1 MRDATQI
8 AARLQ
13 ELASTHP
20 GSGLAELACHV
31 LALGNSTRR
40 EHDLLAEIEELDRSI
55 SQMRQEVARLPVDDI
70 ARTHIP
76 CATDELDA
84 IVTHT
89 AVATETILESCEVL
103 DTLAETLGEG
113 PSHMV
118 QEMTM
123 RIYEAC
129 SFQDITGQ
137 RIAKIIATL
146 QAIEAKVGHIRGAFG
161 NPSSQ
166 PALPDDASLLN
177 GPQLPANA
185 MAQAE
190 IDLLLADF

>member
-13 ELASTHP
+13 ELAPTHP

-31 LALGNSTRR
+31 LALGNPTRR

-55 SQMRQEVARLPVDDI
+55 FQMRQEVARLPVDDI
-70 ARTHIP
+70 GRTHIP

-103 DTLAETLGEG
+103 DTLAETLEDG
-113 PSHMV
+113 PSRRV

-137 RIAKIIATL
+137 RIAKIVATL
-146 QAIEAKVGHIRGAFG
+146 QAIEAKVGHIRTAFG
-161 NPSSQ
+161 NPPSQ
-166 PALPDDASLLN
+166 PAPPNDASLLN

>member
-1 MRDATQI
+1 MRDAIQI

-13 ELASTHP
+13 ELAPTHP

-31 LALGNSTRR
+31 LALGNSTKR
-40 EHDLLAEIEELDRSI
+40 EHDLLAEIEELDRAI
-55 SQMRQEVARLPVDDI
+55 FQMRQEVARLPADDI

-89 AVATETILESCEVL
+89 AAATETILESCEVL
-103 DTLAETLGEG
+103 DTLAETLEDG
-113 PSHMV
+113 PSHKV

-137 RIAKIIATL
+137 RIAKIVSTL
-146 QAIEAKVGHIRGAFG
+146 QAIEAKVGHIRCAFC
-161 NPSSQ
+161 NPTPQ
-166 PALPDDASLLN
+166 PAVPDDASLLN
-177 GPQLPANA
+177 GPQLPADA

>member
-13 ELASTHP
+13 ELAPTHP

-103 DTLAETLGEG
+103 DTLAETLEDG

>member
-1 MRDATQI
+1 MRDATEI

-13 ELASTHP
+13 ELAPAHP

-31 LALGNSTRR
+31 LALGVHTRR
-40 EHDLLAEIEELDRSI
+40 EHDMLEAIGELGRSI
-55 SQMRQEVARLPVDDI
+55 AQMRQEVAKLPVDDI
-70 ARTHIP
+70 ARTDIP

-84 IVTHT
+84 IVVHT
-89 AVATETILESCEVL
+89 AAATETILESCEGL
-103 DTLAETLGEG
+103 DALAEALEDG
-113 PSHMV
+113 PARRV

-137 RIAKIIATL
+137 RIAKIVAAL
-146 QAIEAKVGHIRGAFG
+146 QAIEAKVGHMRGAFSNAG
-161 NPSSQ
+161 SQ
-166 PALPDDASLLN
+166 PAAAGDAGLLN
-177 GPQLPANA
+177 GPQLPADA

>member
-1 MRDATQI
+1 MLDAPEI

-13 ELASTHP
+13 ELAPTHP

-31 LALGNSTRR
+31 LALSVHTRR
-40 EHDLLAEIEELDRSI
+40 EHDLLAAVEELGRSI
-55 SQMRQEVARLPVDDI
+55 AQMRQEVAKLPVDDI
-70 ARTHIP
+70 AHTHIP

-89 AVATETILESCEVL
+89 AAATETILESCEVL
-103 DTLAETLGEG
+103 DTLAETLESG
-113 PSHMV
+113 PAHRV

-137 RIAKIIATL
+137 RIAKIVATL
-146 QAIEAKVGHIRGAFG
+146 QAIEAKVGHIRGAF
-161 NPSSQ
+161 S
-166 PALPDDASLLN
+166 PARPRPAVPGGAGLLN
-177 GPQLPANA
+177 GPQLPADA

-190 IDLLLADF
+190 IDLLLSDF

>member
-1 MRDATQI
+1 MRDAIEI

-13 ELASTHP
+13 ELAPTHP
-20 GSGLAELACHV
+20 GAGLAELACHV
-31 LALGNSTRR
+31 LALAGHTRR

-55 SQMRQEVARLPVDDI
+55 TQMRLAVDRLPVDHS
-70 ARTHIP
+70 APTHIP
-76 CATDELDA
+76 FATDELDA

-89 AVATETILESCEVL
+89 AAATDTILESCEVL
-103 DTLAETLGEG
+103 DTLAETLEDG
-113 PSHMV
+113 PSHRV

-137 RIAKIIATL
+137 RIAKIVATL

-161 NPSSQ
+161 NPTSQ
-166 PALPDDASLLN
+166 PAVPDDASLLN
-177 GPQLPANA
+177 GPQLPADA